1 MNSEQDRFSHFMSG
15 LTAAAQLL
23 QRAGENGFF
32 VEYICLATAVID
44 ASLRVGLI
52 LQHQIKTRTDEIL
65 DSLLYQTDEHRIV
78 SERQIYGMALQEDI
92 LSQDLFDKLESL
104 YKKRNRVV
112 HRYIISDITTEQVL
126 DIGIQYEQNIPLVS
140 EAVGKLEQRQIETR
154 VGMTV
159 VTDGASKAEMET
171 LFDKMSAEKHGNPI
185 LTHSL
190 RRKKSI

>member
-1 MNSEQDRFSHFMSG
+1 MNSEQDRLSHFMRG
-15 LTAAAQLL
+15 LTAAQLL
-23 QRAGENGFF
+23 QRAGENGSF

-44 ASLRVGLI
+44 ASLRIGLI

-65 DSLLYQTDEHRIV
+65 DSLLYQKDEDRIV
-78 SERQIYGMALQEDI
+78 SERQIYRKALQEDI
-92 LSQDLFDKLESL
+92 LSKDLFDKLESL
-104 YKKRNRVV
+104 YEKRNRVV

-126 DIGIQYEQNIPLVS
+126 DIGIQYEKINPLIS

-171 LFDKMSAEKHGNPI
+171 LFNKMSAEKHGNPT
-185 LTHSL
+185 LAHSL
-190 RRKKSI
+190 RGKRSI